1 MLTSMMTFDKGE
13 SFVTHQ
19 QSALTTRLP
28 LILLIALVMFPQIV
42 ETIYSPALPFIAEGF
57 AISQTQATQ
66 TLSVYFIAFAF
77 GVTAWGLLCDRIG
90 RRKTT
95 LIALTLYIIAAILA
109 MISPNFTIL
118 LGARILMAFAAAIGS
133 IGTQTMIRDQ
143 FSGDQ
148 LRYLFSLIG
157 IALAI
162 SPILG
167 LIFGVFMVTIGGYQA
182 VFTLLTMIGAFL
194 MIWSLIKLPE
204 TIPENHS
211 VHPFWQTLQAMIQ
224 DLMIWKYALLIAA
237 FNIMLFS
244 YYQLAPFIFD
254 NLQLDNRLYGLSGLL
269 LGLGTFLGAFLNNRL
284 IRHYQLAGKK
294 LITLAIAI
302 ALISALLLTIL
313 ESGWCFILPMTGIM
327 LAYSIAIPNI
337 LSLVLKNY
345 QHTLGTAGA
354 ILGFL
359 YYCLIG
365 IGLIFVGT
373 MTSLGIALLIF
384 AGVALVIQCL
394 PSKSS

>member
-1 MLTSMMTFDKGE
+1 MSFDKGE
-13 SFVTHQ
+13 PFVTHQ

-42 ETIYSPALPFIAEGF
+42 ETIYSPALPLIAEGF
-57 AISQTQATQ
+57 HVPQSIATQ

-77 GVTAWGLLCDRIG
+77 GVTVWGLLCDRIG
-90 RRKTT
+90 RRNTT
-95 LIALTLYIIAAILA
+95 LIALTLYIIAALLA

-143 FSGDQ
+143 FSGDK

-167 LIFGVFMVTIGGYQA
+167 LIFGVFMVSIGGYQA
-182 VFTLLTMIGAFL
+182 VFALLTVIGAFL
-194 MIWSLIKLPE
+194 MIWSVLKLPE
-204 TIPENHS
+204 TMPENHNI
-211 VHPFWQTLQAMIQ
+211 HPFWQTLKKMMK
-224 DLMIWKYALLIAA
+224 DLMIWKYALLIAV

-244 YYQLAPFIFD
+244 YYQLAPFIFEK
-254 NLQLDNRLYGLSGLL
+254 LQLDNRLYGLSGLL
-269 LGLGTFLGAFLNNRL
+269 LGLGSFLGAFLNNRL
-284 IRHYQLAGKK
+284 IGKYHLAGEK
-294 LITLAIAI
+294 LISLAITM
-302 ALISALLLTIL
+302 ALISAILLTLL
-313 ESGWCFILPMTGIM
+313 ENSWLFILPMTSIM

-359 YYCLIG
+359 YYSLIG

-384 AGVALVIQCL
+384 VGAAIVIQFL
-394 PSKSS
+394 PIKSV

>member
-77 GVTAWGLLCDRIG
+77 GVTAWGLLCDRMG

-109 MISPNFTIL
+109 MIAPNFSAL

-204 TIPENHS
+204 TMPENHS
-211 VHPFWQTLQAMIQ
+211 VHPFWRTLQAMIQ

-284 IRHYQLAGKK
+284 IRHYQLSGEK
-294 LITLAIAI
+294 LIILAIAI

-384 AGVALVIQCL
+384 AGVALMIQCL

>member
-1 MLTSMMTFDKGE
+1 MIFYEGE
-13 SFVTHQ
+13 TIVTHQ
-19 QSALTTRLP
+19 QSALTARLP

-42 ETIYSPALPFIAEGF
+42 ETIYSPALPLIADGF
-57 AISQTQATQ
+57 AVSQSQATQ
-66 TLSVYFIAFAF
+66 TLSIYFIAFAF
-77 GVTAWGLLCDRIG
+77 GVTVWGLLCDRIG

-109 MISPNFTIL
+109 MIAPSFSLL
-118 LGARILMAFAAAIGS
+118 LGARVLMAFAAAIGS

-143 FSGDQ
+143 FSGDK

-167 LIFGVFMVTIGGYQA
+167 LILGVLMVKMGGFQA
-182 VFTLLTMIGAFL
+182 VFALLTIIGAFL
-194 MIWSLIKLPE
+194 MLWSVIKLPE
-204 TIPENHS
+204 TMPKNHTI
-211 VHPFWQTLQAMIQ
+211 HPFWQTLKAMMQ
-224 DLMIWKYALLIAA
+224 DFMIWKYAFLIAA

-244 YYQLAPFIFD
+244 YYQLAPFIFES
-254 NLQLDNRLYGLSGLL
+254 LQLDNRLYGLSGLL

-284 IRHYQLAGKK
+284 ISHYQLTGEK
-294 LITLAIAI
+294 LITLAIGV
-302 ALISALLLTIL
+302 ALLSALLLTIL
-313 ESGWCFILPMTGIM
+313 ESSCYFILPMTGIM

-359 YYCLIG
+359 YYSLIG
-365 IGLIFVGT
+365 FGLIFVGM

-384 AGVALVIQCL
+384 TGAAIVIQLL
-394 PSKSS
+394 PVKSAKN

>member
-1 MLTSMMTFDKGE
+1 MIP
-13 SFVTHQ
+13 Q
-19 QSALTTRLP
+19 QTIFTKQLP

-57 AISQTQATQ
+57 AISQSEATQ

-77 GVTAWGLLCDRIG
+77 GVTVWGLLCDRIG

-95 LIALTLYIIAAILA
+95 LIALMLYIIAAILA
-109 MISPNFTIL
+109 MIAPHFSAL
-118 LGARILMAFAAAIGS
+118 LSARILMAFAAAIGS

-143 FSGDQ
+143 FSGDK

-167 LIFGVFMVTIGGYQA
+167 LILGVFMVTIGGYQA
-182 VFTLLTMIGAFL
+182 VFALLTIIGAGL
-194 MIWSLIKLPE
+194 MIWSVIKLPE
-204 TIPENHS
+204 TMPENHTI
-211 VHPFWQTLQAMIQ
+211 HPFGQTMKAMLVDPI
-224 DLMIWKYALLIAA
+224 IWKYALLIAA

-244 YYQLAPFIFD
+244 YYQLAPFIFES
-254 NLQLDNRLYGLSGLL
+254 LQLDNRLYGLSGLL
-269 LGLGTFLGAFLNNRL
+269 LGLGTFLGAFLNNRF
-284 IRHYQLAGKK
+284 IRHYQLTGEK
-294 LITLAIAI
+294 LITFAIVLAM
-302 ALISALLLTIL
+302 ISAILITVL

>member
-1 MLTSMMTFDKGE
+1 M
-13 SFVTHQ
+13 THQ

-77 GVTAWGLLCDRIG
+77 GVTAWGLLCDRMG

-109 MISPNFTIL
+109 MIAPNFSAL

-204 TIPENHS
+204 TMPENHS

-284 IRHYQLAGKK
+284 IRHYQLSGEK
-294 LITLAIAI
+294 LITLAITI

>member
-1 MLTSMMTFDKGE
+1 MNY
-13 SFVTHQ
+13 Q
-19 QSALTTRLP
+19 QSAVTARLA
-28 LILLIALVMFPQIV
+28 LILLIVLVMFPQIV

-57 AISQTQATQ
+57 KVSQSQATQ

-77 GVTAWGLLCDRIG
+77 GVTVWGLLCDRIG

-95 LIALTLYIIAAILA
+95 LIALMLYIIAAILA
-109 MISPNFTIL
+109 MIAPHFSAL
-118 LGARILMAFAAAIGS
+118 LSARILMAFAAAIGS

-143 FSGDQ
+143 FSGDK

-167 LIFGVFMVTIGGYQA
+167 LILGVFMVTIGGYQA
-182 VFTLLTMIGAFL
+182 VFALLTIIGAGL
-194 MIWSLIKLPE
+194 MIWSVLKLPE
-204 TIPENHS
+204 TMPENHAI
-211 VHPFWQTLQAMIQ
+211 HPFWQTLKTMLI
-224 DLMIWKYALLIAA
+224 DPIIWKYALLITA

-244 YYQLAPFIFD
+244 YYQLTPFIFE

-284 IRHYQLAGKK
+284 IRHYQLAGEK
-294 LITLAIAI
+294 LITLAIGL
-302 ALISALLLTIL
+302 ALISAILVTVL
-313 ESGWCFILPMTGIM
+313 ESGWYFILPMTGIM

-345 QHTLGTAGA
+345 QHTLGSAGA

-359 YYCLIG
+359 YYSGIG
-365 IGLIFVGT
+365 LGLIFVGM

-384 AGVALVIQCL
+384 AGAALLIQCL
-394 PSKSS
+394 SYKSA

>member
-1 MLTSMMTFDKGE
+1 M
-13 SFVTHQ
+13 THQ

-57 AISQTQATQ
+57 AISQNQATQ

-77 GVTAWGLLCDRIG
+77 GVTAWGLLCDRMG

-109 MISPNFTIL
+109 MIAPNFSAL

-204 TIPENHS
+204 TMPENHS

-237 FNIMLFS
+237 FNIMIFS

-269 LGLGTFLGAFLNNRL
+269 LGLGTFFGAFLNNRL
-284 IRHYQLAGKK
+284 IRHDQLSGEK
-294 LITLAIAI
+294 LITLAITI

-384 AGVALVIQCL
+384 AGVALMIQCL

>member
-57 AISQTQATQ
+57 AISQNQATQ

-77 GVTAWGLLCDRIG
+77 GVTAWGLLCDRMG

-95 LIALTLYIIAAILA
+95 LIALTLYIIVAILA
-109 MISPNFTIL
+109 MIPPNFSAL

-204 TIPENHS
+204 TMPENHS
-211 VHPFWQTLQAMIQ
+211 VHPFWHTLQTMIQ

-244 YYQLAPFIFD
+244 YYQLAPFIFN

-284 IRHYQLAGKK
+284 IRHYQPASEK
-294 LITLAIAI
+294 LIILAIAILAIAI

-327 LAYSIAIPNI
+327 LAYSIAIPQYARKG
-337 LSLVLKNY
+337 SVVYTSCLK
-345 QHTLGTAGA
+345 
-354 ILGFL
+354 
-359 YYCLIG
+359 
-365 IGLIFVGT
+365 
-373 MTSLGIALLIF
+373 
-384 AGVALVIQCL
+384 
-394 PSKSS
+394 

>member
-1 MLTSMMTFDKGE
+1 MTFDKGE

-77 GVTAWGLLCDRIG
+77 GVTAWGLLCDRMG

-109 MISPNFTIL
+109 MIAPNFSAL

-204 TIPENHS
+204 TMPENHS

-284 IRHYQLAGKK
+284 IRHYQLSGEK
-294 LITLAIAI
+294 LIILAIAI

-384 AGVALVIQCL
+384 AGVALMIQCL

>member
-1 MLTSMMTFDKGE
+1 M
-13 SFVTHQ
+13 THQ

-77 GVTAWGLLCDRIG
+77 GVTAWGLLCDRMG

-109 MISPNFTIL
+109 MIAPNFSAL

-204 TIPENHS
+204 TMPENHS
-211 VHPFWQTLQAMIQ
+211 VHPFWRTLQAMIQ

-284 IRHYQLAGKK
+284 IRHYQLSGEK
-294 LITLAIAI
+294 LIILAIAI

-384 AGVALVIQCL
+384 AGVALMIQCL

>member
-1 MLTSMMTFDKGE
+1 M
-13 SFVTHQ
+13 THQ
-19 QSALTTRLP
+19 QSALTTKLP

-57 AISQTQATQ
+57 AISQNQATQ

-77 GVTAWGLLCDRIG
+77 GVTTWGLLCDRMG

-109 MISPNFTIL
+109 MIAPNFSAL

-204 TIPENHS
+204 TMPENHS

-284 IRHYQLAGKK
+284 IRHYQLSGEK

-373 MTSLGIALLIF
+373 MTSLGFALLIF